1 MARARRRGR
10 RRRAR
15 ATAALGNF
23 LRDGGVSAFSSGAR
37 AVADDMGEDASE
49 ESTRGEG
56 IMEEDDR
63 GRERA
68 EGRGDGDQSSITGG
82 SASGAR
88 RAWTPLEYI
97 SEHFEVR
104 CIDEQ
109 QAKVTPVNQDGH
121 GYALRGYSA
130 RRVSEYGVRSGSKQS
145 SYDRDEERD
154 EQVLNMIAT
163 SRGVR
168 PATLKELRFHSKSP
182 QQGDVEFIHLERQQ
196 SHSLG
201 RDVPRRRLVWTKA
214 LHKRFAK
221 AVDILGLHT
230 AVPKAIMEL
239 MQVPGLTR
247 ENIASHLQKYR
258 TQMRDA
264 VQQ

>member
-1 MARARRRGR
+1 MRVFPA
-10 RRRAR
+10 
-15 ATAALGNF
+15 
-23 LRDGGVSAFSSGAR
+23 GAR
-37 AVADDMGEDASE
+37 AVADEMDEMGEDASE
-49 ESTRGEG
+49 ESTRGELA
-56 IMEEDDR
+56 IEDGDR
-63 GRERA
+63 GRARA
-68 EGRGDGDQSSITGG
+68 EGCGEGDQSSITDG

-88 RAWTPLEYI
+88 REWTPLEYI

-109 QAKVTPVNQDGH
+109 QTKLTPVNQDGH
-121 GYALRGYSA
+121 GYAIRGYSA
-130 RRVSEYGVRSGSKQS
+130 RRVSEHGVQSGSKRL

-168 PATLKELRFHSKSP
+168 PATSKELRFHSTSL
-182 QQGDVEFIHLERQQ
+182 QQDDVEFIHLERQQ

-201 RDVPRRRLVWTKA
+201 REVPRRRMVWTNA

-221 AVDILGLHT
+221 AVDTLGLHT

>member
-1 MARARRRGR
+1 VG
-10 RRRAR
+10 
-15 ATAALGNF
+15 AL
-23 LRDGGVSAFSSGAR
+23 ASGAR
-37 AVADDMGEDASE
+37 AVADDMDDMGEDASE
-49 ESTRGEG
+49 EWTRGEG
-56 IMEEDDR
+56 GIEEGDR

-68 EGRGDGDQSSITGG
+68 EGRGEGDQSPTTGG

-109 QAKVTPVNQDGH
+109 QAKVTPVNQDGR

-130 RRVSEYGVRSGSKQS
+130 RRVSEYGVRSGTKRS

-201 RDVPRRRLVWTKA
+201 RDIPRRRLVWTNA
-214 LHKRFAK
+214 LHRRFAK
-221 AVDILGLHT
+221 AVDTLGLHT

-258 TQMRDA
+258 TQMRDVA
-264 VQQ
+264 QQ